1 MAFGNITAEHECN
14 PRRIPNDDSAYTHYV
29 VKSGVTIYKGSLVVF
44 EDSTGLTGYVT
55 YASNTASE
63 TFAGVA
69 AQTVTGDGTA
79 KIKVWRQGLF
89 EFVKGTPAITDVG
102 TEFYCDGGTSGHGAV
117 RHHHRLQVRLLRRLP
132 ELDGRARRRQLLSID
147 EGPRAFNM
155 QGAEAL
161 CPNPN

>member
-29 VKSGVTIYKGSLVVF
+29 VKSGVTVYKGSLVVF
-44 EDSTGLTGYVT
+44 EYDTTALSGYVT
-55 YASNTASE
+55 YASNSANE

-102 TEFYCDGGTSGHGAV
+102 TEFYCDGGSSGTPATVQSGTTTGCKVGCCVDYLSSTVVLAV
-117 RHHHRLQVRLLRRLP
+117 
-132 ELDGRARRRQLLSID
+132 D
-147 EGPRAFNM
+147 NY
-155 QGAEAL
+155 
-161 CPNPN
+161 CP

>member
-44 EDSTGLTGYVT
+44 EDDTGLTGYVT

-102 TEFYCDGGTSGHGAV
+102 TEFYCDGGASGTPATVQSGTTTGCKVGCCVDYLSSTAV
-117 RHHHRLQVRLLRRLP
+117 LAV
-132 ELDGRARRRQLLSID
+132 D
-147 EGPRAFNM
+147 NY
-155 QGAEAL
+155 
-161 CPNPN
+161 CP

>member
-44 EDSTGLTGYVT
+44 EDDTGLTGYVT

-102 TEFYCDGGTSGHGAV
+102 TEFYCDGGTSGTPATVQSGTTTGCKVGCCVDYLSTTVVLAV
-117 RHHHRLQVRLLRRLP
+117 
-132 ELDGRARRRQLLSID
+132 D
-147 EGPRAFNM
+147 NY
-155 QGAEAL
+155 
-161 CPNPN
+161 CP

>member
-1 MAFGNITAEHECN
+1 MAFGNISAEHECN

-29 VKSGVTIYKGSLVVF
+29 VKNGVTIYKGSLVVF

-79 KIKVWRQGLF
+79 KIKVWRRGLF
-89 EFVKGTPAITDVG
+89 EFIKGTPAITDVG
-102 TEFYCDGGTSGHGAV
+102 TEFYCDGGTSGTPATVQSGTTTGCKVGCCVDYLSSTAV
-117 RHHHRLQVRLLRRLP
+117 LAV
-132 ELDGRARRRQLLSID
+132 D
-147 EGPRAFNM
+147 NY
-155 QGAEAL
+155 
-161 CPNPN
+161 CP

>member
-102 TEFYCDGGTSGHGAV
+102 TEFYCDGGTSGTPVKVQSGTTTGCKAGCCVDYLSSTVVLAV
-117 RHHHRLQVRLLRRLP
+117 
-132 ELDGRARRRQLLSID
+132 D
-147 EGPRAFNM
+147 NY
-155 QGAEAL
+155 
-161 CPNPN
+161 CP

>member
-1 MAFGNITAEHECN
+1 MAFENLSAEHECN

-29 VKSGVTIYKGSLVVF
+29 VKNGVTVYKGSLVVF

-79 KIKVWRQGLF
+79 KIKVWRKGLF
-89 EFVKGTPAITDVG
+89 EFIKGTPAITDVG
-102 TEFYCDGGTSGHGAV
+102 TEFYCDGGTSGTPATVQSGTTTGCKVGCCVDYLSATVVLAV
-117 RHHHRLQVRLLRRLP
+117 
-132 ELDGRARRRQLLSID
+132 D
-147 EGPRAFNM
+147 NY
-155 QGAEAL
+155 
-161 CPNPN
+161 CP

>member
-29 VKSGVTIYKGSLVVF
+29 VKNGVTVYKGSLVVF
-44 EDSTGLTGYVT
+44 EDDSGLTGYVT

-102 TEFYCDGGTSGHGAV
+102 TEFYCDGGTSGTPATVQSGTTTGCKVGCCVDFLSATVVLAV
-117 RHHHRLQVRLLRRLP
+117 
-132 ELDGRARRRQLLSID
+132 D
-147 EGPRAFNM
+147 NY
-155 QGAEAL
+155 
-161 CPNPN
+161 CP

>member
-1 MAFGNITAEHECN
+1 MAFANLTAEHECN

-44 EDSTGLTGYVT
+44 EYDTTALSGYVT
-55 YASNTASE
+55 YASNSANE

-89 EFVKGTPAITDVG
+89 EFVKGTPAVTDVG
-102 TEFYCDGGTSGHGAV
+102 TEFYCDGGSSGTPATVQSGTTTGCKVGCCVDYLSSTVVLAV
-117 RHHHRLQVRLLRRLP
+117 
-132 ELDGRARRRQLLSID
+132 D
-147 EGPRAFNM
+147 NY
-155 QGAEAL
+155 
-161 CPNPN
+161 CP

>member
-44 EDSTGLTGYVT
+44 EDDTGLTGYVT

-79 KIKVWRQGLF
+79 KIKVWRKGLF

-102 TEFYCDGGTSGHGAV
+102 TEFYCDGGASGTPATAQSGTTTGCKVGCCVDYLTSTAV
-117 RHHHRLQVRLLRRLP
+117 LAV
-132 ELDGRARRRQLLSID
+132 D
-147 EGPRAFNM
+147 NY
-155 QGAEAL
+155 
-161 CPNPN
+161 CP

>member
-29 VKSGVTIYKGSLVVF
+29 VKNGVTVYKGSLVVF
-44 EDSTGLTGYVT
+44 EDDSGLTGYVT

-102 TEFYCDGGTSGHGAV
+102 TEFYCDGGTSGTPATVQSGTTTGCKV
-117 RHHHRLQVRLLRRLP
+117 GCCV
-132 ELDGRARRRQLLSID
+132 DYLSATVVLAID
-147 EGPRAFNM
+147 NY
-155 QGAEAL
+155 
-161 CPNPN
+161 CP

>member
-69 AQTVTGDGTA
+69 AQTVTGDGAA

-102 TEFYCDGGTSGHGAV
+102 TEFYCDGGASGTPDTVQSGTTTGCKVGCCVDYLTATVVLAV
-117 RHHHRLQVRLLRRLP
+117 
-132 ELDGRARRRQLLSID
+132 D
-147 EGPRAFNM
+147 NY
-155 QGAEAL
+155 
-161 CPNPN
+161 CP

>member
-1 MAFGNITAEHECN
+1 VAFGNITAEHECN

-44 EDSTGLTGYVT
+44 EDDTGLTGYVT

-102 TEFYCDGGTSGHGAV
+102 TEFYCDGGTSGTPATVQSGTTTGCKVGCCVDYLSATVVLAV
-117 RHHHRLQVRLLRRLP
+117 
-132 ELDGRARRRQLLSID
+132 D
-147 EGPRAFNM
+147 NY
-155 QGAEAL
+155 
-161 CPNPN
+161 CP

>member
-102 TEFYCDGGTSGHGAV
+102 TEFYCDGGASGTPATVQSGTTTGCKVGCCVDYLTATVVLAV
-117 RHHHRLQVRLLRRLP
+117 
-132 ELDGRARRRQLLSID
+132 D
-147 EGPRAFNM
+147 NY
-155 QGAEAL
+155 
-161 CPNPN
+161 CP

>member
-44 EDSTGLTGYVT
+44 EDDTGLTGYVT

-102 TEFYCDGGTSGHGAV
+102 TEFYCDGGASGTPATVQSGTTTGCKVGCCVDYLSTTVVLAV
-117 RHHHRLQVRLLRRLP
+117 
-132 ELDGRARRRQLLSID
+132 D
-147 EGPRAFNM
+147 NY
-155 QGAEAL
+155 
-161 CPNPN
+161 CP

>member
-1 MAFGNITAEHECN
+1 MAFANLTAEHECN

-44 EDSTGLTGYVT
+44 EYDTTALTGYVT

-102 TEFYCDGGTSGHGAV
+102 TEFYCDGGTSGTPATAQSGTTTGCKVGCCVDYLSSTVVLAV
-117 RHHHRLQVRLLRRLP
+117 
-132 ELDGRARRRQLLSID
+132 D
-147 EGPRAFNM
+147 NY
-155 QGAEAL
+155 
-161 CPNPN
+161 CP